1 MPNNEGNRYYWSLH
15 SKNAIGENIG
25 AVLDDLSDIEV
36 TPEEELDDEHK
47 AIIIEYDEDLGRNKF
62 KLGAASATFNIEAD
76 ENQVLIGDG
85 ENWAKGGAFNIEK
98 FDNKNSGEPY
108 EHWWALTARTEEY
121 QDNLPQ
127 GIIIQGNKTKTFS
140 KNPISDWGSMSF
152 TSKLPYL
159 ALRDDSYCLFDNK
172 AYVKFN
178 DADVQITEKAQITIG
193 GDGSQRRS
201 FLNYP
206 TGQYEYPTIFD
217 GPTVHIHVPTFISI
231 GSGRVNDCAGVVNFG
246 GAYCFELTD
255 QTSKAYTA
263 GARRTG
269 HASSSAL
276 KYKWG
281 DATFAEYFDQI
292 GLIGRD
298 MCQDGPLLKF
308 NGNPTMLAQGT
319 PWFQMDDAP
328 IFLMLSEAAFKMD
341 NQATAELIG
350 TSDLRMHSQSQI
362 YVGDNFRF
370 KGSYYSGIESG
381 GWRNTTLNKDIETS
395 LFATGYMD
403 LSVDDCIQCVGG
415 NHGRESSIV
424 GASSA
429 SQIASRQNGFDQHS
443 NIWFHNKGSLSYGS
457 DASGA
462 TITTKVGGY
471 DGSNSYYLIEPGTA
485 GKAFVKF
492 APKNGTYDLIIDP
505 DGMSYYTK
513 ISPKGAYKKIIEP
526 NGNFQF
532 TLQGSGTQKYIVE
545 PVDAYVQVE
554 GHTHIENHS
563 GALIFRDNITTDAP
577 LHARGIPL
585 CHCLN
590 STSEEDFYLDKYHY
604 SKITTEHQYSNDT
617 ISELNNYT
625 TNGTSD
631 YDIFK
636 QSLGTNLIDY
646 QEGVGNVNSVADDN
660 GTYTTTIL
668 GFVGG
673 RKSHNNVNWTTP
685 IQTTYARGGN
695 KISHPAPIMQMYDNS
710 NFLMRAKEV
719 PYTNTYLKYIYEI
732 SAADRYDMTN
742 QNTADAS
749 FHADTVHYNIF
760 QNLIPATWVL
770 KSYKIVEE
778 ENSTGTGYQM
788 TIQYKLIKEDQYTEL
803 FSDPLSPTFEMVG
816 NSELRLWDG
825 TMIKAK
831 QGAIEA
837 EFTFSD
843 GTTNVTF
850 TISELANLKRM
861 ASGTPTVVVDDSSE
875 MTENDTLYFLN
886 E

>member
-1 MPNNEGNRYYWSLH
+1 MGIIFRNGIPF
-15 SKNAIGENIG
+15 G
-25 AVLDDLSDIEV
+25 AAEDDV
-36 TPEEELDDEHK
+36 TTVY
-47 AIIIEYDEDLGRNKF
+47 AYEDLFDLTDKKENHLYIVEETSIPYRYDVETERF
-62 KLGAASATFNIEAD
+62 YPLGADVPPIIAD
-76 ENQVLIGDG
+76 RNEIIVGDG
-85 ENWAKGGAFNIEK
+85 SNWAKGGAFNAEK
-98 FDNKNSGEPY
+98 FDNKKDSGESY
-108 EHWWALTARTEEY
+108 EHWWALTARTEGY

-140 KNPISDWGSMSF
+140 RNPSSGWGSMSF

-193 GDGSQRRS
+193 GDGSQRKS
-201 FLNYP
+201 FLDYP
-206 TGQYEYPTIFD
+206 SGQYEYPTLFD
-217 GPTVHIHVPTFISI
+217 GPTIHIHVPTSISI
-231 GSGRVNDCAGVVNFG
+231 GDGRVNDCAGAMNFG

-255 QTSKAYTA
+255 MTSKTYTA

-281 DATFAEYFDQI
+281 DATFAEHFDQI
-292 GLIGRD
+292 GTIGRD

-341 NQATAELIG
+341 NYATAELIG
-350 TSDLRMHSQSQI
+350 TSDFRMHSQSQI

-381 GWRNTTLNKDIETS
+381 GWRDNRYNKDFETS
-395 LFATGYMD
+395 LFATSYMD
-403 LSVDDCIQCVGG
+403 LSVNDCIQCIGG
-415 NHGRESSIV
+415 NYGRESSII
-424 GASSA
+424 GAASA
-429 SQIASRQNGFDQHS
+429 SQVASRQNGFDQHS
-443 NIWFHNKGSLSYGS
+443 NIWFHGKGSLSYGS
-457 DASGA
+457 DNDGA
-462 TITTKVGGY
+462 TITTKVGGNKN
-471 DGSNSYYLIEPGTA
+471 SNQYYLIEPGVS
-485 GKAFVKF
+485 GQVYVKF
-492 APKNGTYDLIIDP
+492 APEHGTYDLIIVP
-505 DGMSYYTK
+505 DGISYYTK
-513 ISPKGAYKKIIEP
+513 ISPKGVYKKIIEP
-526 NGNFQF
+526 NGDFQF
-532 TLQGSGTQKYIVE
+532 TLQGSGTQKYIIE

-585 CHCLN
+585 CHRLN
-590 STSEEDFYLDKYHY
+590 STSEEDFYIDKYHY
-604 SKITTEHQYSNDT
+604 SQITTEHQYSNDT

-636 QSLGTNLIDY
+636 QSLGTDLIDY
-646 QEGVGNVNSVADDN
+646 QEGVGNVNSVVDDN

-673 RKSHNNVNWTTP
+673 RKSHDDVNWTTP
-685 IQTTYARGGN
+685 VQTAQASGGN

-719 PYTNTYLKYIYEI
+719 PYTNTYLKYVYEI
-732 SAADRYDMTN
+732 DAADRYDMTD
-742 QNTADAS
+742 QSTADAS

-760 QNLIPATWVL
+760 QNLIPATWTL
-770 KSYKIVEE
+770 KSYEIVEE
-778 ENSTGTGYQM
+778 ENKTKTGYQM

-803 FSDPLSPTFEMVG
+803 LSDPLSPTFEMVG
-816 NSELRLWDG
+816 NSELRLRDGASIRGTTVNNEIQFQFDDG
-825 TMIKAK
+825 TNSVSFTV
-831 QGAIEA
+831 A
-837 EFTFSD
+837 ELT
-843 GTTNVTF
+843 
-850 TISELANLKRM
+850 ALKRFI
-861 ASGTPTVVVDDSSE
+861 GTLPSRIANNDSE
-875 MTENDTLYFLN
+875 ATEPNTLYFIPG